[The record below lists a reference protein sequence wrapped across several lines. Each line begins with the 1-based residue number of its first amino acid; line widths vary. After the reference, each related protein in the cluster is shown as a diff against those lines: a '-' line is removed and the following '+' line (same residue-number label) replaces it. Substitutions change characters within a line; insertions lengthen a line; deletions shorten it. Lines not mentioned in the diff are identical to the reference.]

1 MQQNRPRP
9 SKKRPKKSVIT
20 KQSFITVD
28 DVKRVGSYQILES
41 IGKGAFGA
49 VYRGVDIKTGTVVAI
64 KRIPIIGVDKDEQ
77 ASIEGEIDLLK
88 NLVHKNIV
96 TYVGVI
102 REQYYLNII
111 LEYVEGGPLS
121 SLVSRFGG
129 QLPERLCRIY
139 IAQVLRGL
147 EYLHQQG
154 VIHRD
159 IKGANILSDK
169 SGVVKLADFGVA
181 TKLSDARKSE
191 SVVGTPYWMAPEII
205 EMTGIQG
212 AACDIWSVGCTLIE
226 LLTGKPP
233 YFDLGQMPA
242 LFKIVQDDHPPLPD
256 DISPALNDFMLQC
269 FAKNPFN
276 RPTASKLLKHPWL
289 KEIEDT
295 DATQQAVAAAGAGNN
310 ANANAANAMAT
321 LNATVQKTEEELQQE
336 LAAEAEDLKTLGQEK
351 GSREI
356 SADTL
361 ALSDLPGIAQ
371 RLAGTPELPDENA
384 LDGLSDVDEPDP
396 TETNPDPN
404 NKTKNNKQVH
414 ADDDDSVSPAK
425 LPPMLTIPE
434 ATEEPQTIQEVTGT
448 KEQNDAKEQPKPVA
462 PEDDLFAERSVPA
475 IIQADRDDLFAE
487 RSVPAIIQA
496 DRARLGS
503 PRTPDA
509 NPPQPKPAGQADP
522 ILAKVTATPFDPLSQ
537 FMEGEEDEG
546 VDDLELKESDLD
558 LDHHHNSNN
567 EALEEA
573 VSEPME
579 WDGGDQDDPF
589 DDIAFFDAPGSNND
603 ELRVAKQ
610 FARVVEDLSPHKPE
624 HVVLAA
630 CDKMVRLIKE
640 NPREAAGLITSHNGG
655 VIPIMELLEV
665 SSRQI
670 MHAVLKMINE
680 IVDNN
685 SKFQQT
691 MSMVGLVPAM
701 IKFAGSGY
709 PIEIRIEA
717 ANFIR
722 QFSYSSDFTR
732 KMFIACGGLPCL
744 VNFLHEDYG
753 LSRTLVW
760 NSIDCIRHVFDI
772 TTSPK
777 NHFCRLFCKFG
788 LLPPLSK
795 QLRKC
800 NNDKLSPNASHYVRK
815 ICEVVFLFSQGDN
828 VVKQHFAKPIVL
840 ENMLAVLPQ
849 LPQESLLLIL
859 KSLRNIAMDPAT
871 LDLLESAGAI
881 PALIP
886 FLNGAAEN
894 QNQVLACMYDLVKI
908 KSTRQNQA
916 AEAGIIP
923 HLQRI
928 IQSDLTIKQFAYPL
942 IFVLSHSS
950 TSRMELKKHGGVQF
964 YVNLLTEPY
973 WRTYALRSITS
984 WLQDDPGR
992 VSFILSKSNNITKL
1006 IEAFESTTNPV
1017 QLEKILPLFR
1027 QIISISIR
1035 INQALGRSEV
1045 FTKALLARLQH
1056 DKTNNSIRIN
1066 LLKILAL
1073 VLVAH
1078 KSPKILV
1085 KQQKLI
1091 PLLKG
1096 LEADNQSVIVLALV
1110 SKLIA
1115 KWT

>member
-1 MQQNRPRP
+1 MQRRPRP
-9 SKKRPKKSVIT
+9 SKKPSKKSLIA
-20 KQSFITVD
+20 KQGFLLPD
-28 DVKRVGSYQILES
+28 EVKRVGSYQLLES
-41 IGKGAFGA
+41 IGKGGYGA
-49 VYRGVDIKTGTVVAI
+49 VYRGVDIETGTVVAI
-64 KRIPIIGVDKDEQ
+64 KRVRLQGVDEEEQ
-77 ASIEGEIDLLK
+77 QAIEGEIDLLK
-88 NLVHKNIV
+88 NLGHPNIV
-96 TYVGVI
+96 KYLGAI
-102 REQYYLNII
+102 REENYLNII
-111 LEYVEGGPLS
+111 LEFVEGGSLS
-121 SLVSRFGG
+121 SMVSRFGG
-129 QLPERLCRIY
+129 QLPERLCRLY
-139 IAQVLRGL
+139 IVQVLRGL

-181 TKLSDARKSE
+181 TKLSDARMGKTE
-191 SVVGTPYWMAPEII
+191 SVVGTPYWMAPEIV
-205 EMTGIQG
+205 EMTGIQSS
-212 AACDIWSVGCTLIE
+212 ACDIWSVGCTLIE

-233 YFDLGQMPA
+233 YFDLQQMPA
-242 LFKIVQDDHPPLPD
+242 LFRIVQDDHPPLPD
-256 DISPALNDFMLQC
+256 DISAALNDFMLQC

-289 KEIEDT
+289 KEADEESS
-295 DATQQAVAAAGAGNN
+295 QPGVASPAA
-310 ANANAANAMAT
+310 
-321 LNATVQKTEEELQQE
+321 QKTEEELQLE
-336 LAAEAEDLKTLGQEK
+336 LIAEAEDLRALDQRKETTVSLTELPGMDK
-351 GSREI
+351 PGSRPPSGTKKEEEEEEDVFAGI
-356 SADTL
+356 SDEEGEAAPAQPPTSGKPVAAAEDANAPARRKISDQAIVPSPVVRAGL
-361 ALSDLPGIAQ
+361 AK
-371 RLAGTPELPDENA
+371 LAVGRPTSSPFDPASSAFLGTGPLTPPD
-384 LDGLSDVDEPDP
+384 PDP
-396 TETNPDPN
+396 TQR
-404 NKTKNNKQVH
+404 KQ
-414 ADDDDSVSPAK
+414 
-425 LPPMLTIPE
+425 
-434 ATEEPQTIQEVTGT
+434 
-448 KEQNDAKEQPKPVA
+448 
-462 PEDDLFAERSVPA
+462 
-475 IIQADRDDLFAE
+475 
-487 RSVPAIIQA
+487 
-496 DRARLGS
+496 GS
-503 PRTPDA
+503 
-509 NPPQPKPAGQADP
+509 GQAADA
-522 ILAKVTATPFDPLSQ
+522 LLGKVASTDPLRQ
-537 FMEGEEDEG
+537 FMEGAEEG
-546 VDDLELKESDLD
+546 VYDLEIREADLEL
-558 LDHHHNSNN
+558 NAMGYM
-567 EALEEA
+567 EAAAEN
-573 VSEPME
+573 MQ

-589 DDIAFFDAPGSNND
+589 DDIAFFDAPGSTD
-603 ELRVAKQ
+603 ELRVTKQ

-624 HVVLAA
+624 HVVLTA
-630 CDKMVRLIKE
+630 CDKMVKLIKE
-640 NPREAAGLITSHNGG
+640 NPREASSLLTSHNGG
-655 VIPIMELLEV
+655 VIPMMELLEV
-665 SSRQI
+665 SSREV

-685 SKFQQT
+685 FKFQQT

-744 VNFLHEDYG
+744 VNFLHEDY
-753 LSRTLVW
+753 LQSKTLVW

-795 QLRKC
+795 QLRRC

-815 ICEVVFLFSQGDN
+815 ICEVVFLFSQGDD

-859 KSLRNIAMDPAT
+859 KSFRNIAMDPAT

-886 FLNGAAEN
+886 FLSGIAEN

-908 KSTRQNQA
+908 KSSRQNQA

-950 TSRMELKKHGGVQF
+950 VSRMELKKHGGVQF

-992 VSFILSKSNNITKL
+992 VSFILAKSANITKL
-1006 IEAFESTTNPV
+1006 IEAFESSSTPF

-1027 QIISISIR
+1027 QIISISVR
-1035 INQALGRSEV
+1035 INQALGRSDI
-1045 FTKALLARLQH
+1045 FIKALLGRLQH

-1078 KSPKILV
+1078 KHPKPLA
-1085 KQQKLI
+1085 KSYKLI
-1091 PLLKG
+1091 SLLKT

-1115 KWT
+1115 KWS